1 MNKYFV
7 ASDIHSFYTP
17 FIKELNKTGFDLNNE
32 EHILII
38 CGDLFDRG
46 SESLKLYEFIK
57 SLPKERRILIR
68 GNHEYLFIDSLS
80 KEIPDYYDHTNGTVR
95 TLNDLT
101 NNKYSN
107 WYDMVL
113 DKKLAKIKKWIL
125 SDE

>member
-1 MNKYFV
+1 M
-7 ASDIHSFYTP
+7 S
-17 FIKELNKTGFDLNNE
+17 L
-32 EHILII
+32 
-38 CGDLFDRG
+38 DRG

-57 SLPKERRILIR
+57 SLPKERRVLIR

-113 DKKLAKIKKWIL
+113 DKKLEEIKKWIL
-125 SDE
+125 

>member
-1 MNKYFV
+1 MKKYFV

-17 FIKELNKTGFDLNNE
+17 FIKESNKSVFFSNE

-68 GNHEYLFIDSLS
+68 G
-80 KEIPDYYDHTNGTVR
+80 EI
-95 TLNDLT
+95 
-101 NNKYSN
+101 
-107 WYDMVL
+107 
-113 DKKLAKIKKWIL
+113 
-125 SDE
+125 

>member
-1 MNKYFV
+1 MKKYFV

-17 FIKELNKTGFDLNNE
+17 FIIELNKTSFDLNNE

-68 GNHEYLFIDSLS
+68 G
-80 KEIPDYYDHTNGTVR
+80 EI
-95 TLNDLT
+95 
-101 NNKYSN
+101 
-107 WYDMVL
+107 
-113 DKKLAKIKKWIL
+113 
-125 SDE
+125 

>member
-1 MNKYFV
+1 M

-57 SLPKERRILIR
+57 SLPK
-68 GNHEYLFIDSLS
+68 
-80 KEIPDYYDHTNGTVR
+80 
-95 TLNDLT
+95 
-101 NNKYSN
+101 
-107 WYDMVL
+107 
-113 DKKLAKIKKWIL
+113 
-125 SDE
+125 

>member
-1 MNKYFV
+1 M

-57 SLPKERRILIR
+57 TQKERRILIR
-68 GNHEYLFIDSLS
+68 G
-80 KEIPDYYDHTNGTVR
+80 EI
-95 TLNDLT
+95 
-101 NNKYSN
+101 
-107 WYDMVL
+107 
-113 DKKLAKIKKWIL
+113 
-125 SDE
+125 

>member
-1 MNKYFV
+1 MKKYFV

-17 FIKELNKTGFDLNNE
+17 FVKELNKTSFDLNNE

-68 GNHEYLFIDSLS
+68 G
-80 KEIPDYYDHTNGTVR
+80 EI
-95 TLNDLT
+95 
-101 NNKYSN
+101 
-107 WYDMVL
+107 
-113 DKKLAKIKKWIL
+113 
-125 SDE
+125 